1 MDDYV
6 YFCLTVARL
15 LQHISLQSIISQT
28 AVYLCH
34 CSASY
39 PKLQHVS
46 LHCIISST
54 AFCSICESLQCIP
67 WLQHVSLQVP
77 TVCVLVSSVLR
88 LLVYTGMCDME
99 ELDTLP
105 CSILKS
111 THEGGNSQIIRVDN
125 NHLKKIPVTYHL
137 IFAITGVVFC
147 CLNSVI
153 NISFYCVQSKVKSN
167 NIFALTLP
175 QKTIF

>member
-1 MDDYV
+1 MKFRRFSEKAKYSV
-6 YFCLTVARL
+6 RRFSGILLGVVSGWLCVFLSHCSTSPAAYLTAEYYLPDCSLFV
-15 LQHISLQSIISQT
+15 SLQCIISQT
-28 AVYLCH
+28 
-34 CSASY
+34 SAC
-39 PKLQHVS
+39 L
-46 LHCIISST
+46 ISST
-54 AFCSICESLQCIP
+54 AVCSICESMQCIP

-125 NHLKKIPVTYHL
+125 NH
-137 IFAITGVVFC
+137 
-147 CLNSVI
+147 
-153 NISFYCVQSKVKSN
+153 
-167 NIFALTLP
+167 
-175 QKTIF
+175 